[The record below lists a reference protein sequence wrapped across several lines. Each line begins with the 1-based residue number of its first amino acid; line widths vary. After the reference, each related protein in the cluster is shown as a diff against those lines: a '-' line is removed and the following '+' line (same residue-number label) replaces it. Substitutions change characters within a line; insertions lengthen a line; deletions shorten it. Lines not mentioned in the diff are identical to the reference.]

1 MLTQD
6 LRQWVDQAKE
16 IGELTEIEGADTNE
30 DIGTLCQVVARNQGP
45 AVLHDKIKGYP
56 AGFRVLTNSMSNI
69 KTLNL
74 TFGIPLDCAIKESV
88 EVLRTRI
95 TDWERK

>member
-30 DIGTLCQVVARNQGP
+30 DI
-45 AVLHDKIKGYP
+45 
-56 AGFRVLTNSMSNI
+56 
-69 KTLNL
+69 
-74 TFGIPLDCAIKESV
+74 
-88 EVLRTRI
+88 
-95 TDWERK
+95 